1 MDIFKVFK
9 ESRSIRRY
17 KDKNIEMD
25 KIEQVLEAARLAP
38 SWKNLQC
45 WRFLVIDDKKQKK
58 ALF

>member
-1 MDIFKVFK
+1 
-9 ESRSIRRY
+9 
-17 KDKNIEMD
+17 MD

-45 WRFLVIDDKKQKK
+45 RRFLVIDDKKQKK

>member
-45 WRFLVIDDKKQKK
+45 RRFLVIDDKKQKK